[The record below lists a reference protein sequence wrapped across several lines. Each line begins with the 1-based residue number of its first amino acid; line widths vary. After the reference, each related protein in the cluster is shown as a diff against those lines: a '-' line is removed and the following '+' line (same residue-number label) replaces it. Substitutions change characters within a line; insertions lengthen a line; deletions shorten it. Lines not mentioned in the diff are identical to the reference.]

1 MTAHAAPIGYGS
13 SFQAVATSSRSNGT
27 VSPSE
32 LQLVQPSQEFNT
44 SYDEALSFPMPSHMG
59 TYPHLHHEDQRLFDQ
74 YFATNPQVDGVKLEF
89 RTGIDTSEARFS
101 SHTFP
106 SDQDPDAHLHDL

>member
-13 SFQAVATSSRSNGT
+13 GFQTAATSSRSNGT

-32 LQLVQPSQEFNT
+32 LQLVQPSQQFNA

-74 YFATNPQVDGVKLEF
+74 YFAPNPQVDGVKLEF
-89 RTGIDTSEARFS
+89 RTGIDTSKAES
-101 SHTFP
+101 SGYLFP
-106 SDQDPDAHLHDL
+106 RDQAPDAHSHDL